1 MNFKFKHLFI
11 ISLSFLLASCINED
25 KGAIELVSPEEM
37 QEIQNDKSVQVVD
50 VRTTK
55 EHCSEAI
62 PNSQNI
68 DFNSPTFDE
77 EVSSLD
83 KNRPVLLYCKTGRRS
98 AECAKKLENAG
109 FVKIYD
115 LQGGIS
121 RWKYEGF
128 GLASKS

>member
-1 MNFKFKHLFI
+1 MRSITKHLYI
-11 ISLSFLLASCINED
+11 LFLLFSMSGCINED
-25 KGAIELVSPEEM
+25 RGSVQLVSPEEM
-37 QEIQNDKSVQVVD
+37 LELQNDKSVQVVD
-50 VRTTK
+50 VRTAK
-55 EHCSEAI
+55 EHDLEAI

-68 DFNSPTFDE
+68 DFNSPNFDE
-77 EVSSLD
+77 ELSKLD

-128 GLASKS
+128 DVESKS

>member
-1 MNFKFKHLFI
+1 MNFKTSYLLI
-11 ISLSFLLASCINED
+11 LPLMVALSSCINEE
-25 KGAIELVSPEEM
+25 KGTVQLVSPEEM
-37 QEIQNDKSVQVVD
+37 KELQNDKSVQVVD
-50 VRTTK
+50 VRTSK
-55 EHCSEAI
+55 EHALEAI

-77 EVSSLD
+77 EVRNLD

-128 GLASKS
+128 DVESKS

>member
-1 MNFKFKHLFI
+1 MHIKIKYLSVLF
-11 ISLSFLLASCINED
+11 LAFALFSCIDED
-25 KGAIELVSPEEM
+25 KGSVELVSPEEM
-37 QEIQNDKSVQVVD
+37 LQLQNDNSVQVVD
-50 VRTTK
+50 VRTSK
-55 EHCSEAI
+55 EHALEAI

-77 EVSSLD
+77 EVSKLD

-98 AECAKKLENAG
+98 ADCAKKLENAG

-128 GLASKS
+128 DVESKS

>member
-1 MNFKFKHLFI
+1 MNFKTSYLLI
-11 ISLSFLLASCINED
+11 LPLIVTLSSCINEE
-25 KGAIELVSPEEM
+25 KGTVQLVSPEEM
-37 QEIQNDKSVQVVD
+37 KELQNDKSVQVVD
-50 VRTTK
+50 VRTSK
-55 EHCSEAI
+55 EHALEAI

-77 EVSSLD
+77 EVRNLD

-128 GLASKS
+128 DVESKS

>member
-1 MNFKFKHLFI
+1 M
-11 ISLSFLLASCINED
+11 LASCINED

>member
-1 MNFKFKHLFI
+1 MNFKSSYFI
-11 ISLSFLLASCINED
+11 IATFILVLFSCINED
-25 KGAIELVSPEEM
+25 KGSVQLVSPEEM
-37 QEIQNDKSVQVVD
+37 LELQNDKSVQVVD
-50 VRTTK
+50 VRTSK
-55 EHCSEAI
+55 EHALEAI

-77 EVSSLD
+77 EVSKLD

-128 GLASKS
+128 DVESKS

>member
-1 MNFKFKHLFI
+1 MNFKTSYVFI
-11 ISLSFLLASCINED
+11 LLLMVVLSSCINEE
-25 KGAIELVSPEEM
+25 KGSVQLVSPEEM
-37 QEIQNDKSVQVVD
+37 KELQNDKSVQVVD
-50 VRTTK
+50 VRTAK
-55 EHCSEAI
+55 EHDQEAI

-68 DFNSPTFDE
+68 DYNSPTFDE
-77 EVSSLD
+77 ELSRLD

-128 GLASKS
+128 DVESKS

>member
-1 MNFKFKHLFI
+1 MYFKIKHLTI
-11 ISLSFLLASCINED
+11 LFLAFSLASCIKED
-25 KGAIELVSPEEM
+25 KGAVQLVTPEEM
-37 QEIQNDKSVQVVD
+37 LELQNDKSVQVVD
-50 VRTTK
+50 VRTSK
-55 EHCSEAI
+55 EHTLEAI

-68 DFNSPTFDE
+68 DFNSPTFDD
-77 EVSSLD
+77 EVSRLD

-109 FVKIYD
+109 FVKIYE

-128 GLASKS
+128 SVESKS

>member
-1 MNFKFKHLFI
+1 MNFKTSRLFI
-11 ISLSFLLASCINED
+11 LILMVVLSSCINED
-25 KGAIELVSPEEM
+25 KGAVQLISPEEM
-37 QEIQNDKSVQVVD
+37 IELQNDKSVQVVD
-50 VRTTK
+50 VRTAK
-55 EHCSEAI
+55 EHDQEAI

-68 DFNSPTFDE
+68 DYNSPNFDE
-77 EVSSLD
+77 ELSRLD

-128 GLASKS
+128 DVESKS

>member
-1 MNFKFKHLFI
+1 MYIKFKHLSILF
-11 ISLSFLLASCINED
+11 LALLLASCINED
-25 KGAIELVSPEEM
+25 KGVVQLVSPEEM
-37 QEIQNDKSVQVVD
+37 LELQNDKSVQVVD
-50 VRTTK
+50 VRTPN
-55 EHCSEAI
+55 EHALQAI

-77 EVSSLD
+77 EVSRLD

-109 FVKIYD
+109 FVKIYE

-128 GLASKS
+128 DVESKS